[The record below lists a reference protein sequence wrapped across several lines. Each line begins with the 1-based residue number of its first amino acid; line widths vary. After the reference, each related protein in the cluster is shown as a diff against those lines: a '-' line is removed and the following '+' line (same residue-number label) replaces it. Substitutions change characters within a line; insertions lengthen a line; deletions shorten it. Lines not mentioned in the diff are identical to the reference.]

1 MKKLLLIFSSLLCSA
16 ALWAQV
22 YTSPTFVTSET
33 NETFYVYYDPAQSNP
48 EMANVAE
55 CYAHTG
61 VIISKSSSDSDW
73 KHAPEWGDNS
83 DKYKMTKEG
92 DLWKLEITGGLKA
105 YYGLTDDEVVTK
117 LAFVFRDAKGE
128 VQGKTSGGTDILYT
142 LYEAGV
148 PAITLISPANGGL
161 QKINSTIAIKGEA
174 SMKGKLEIKV
184 NGETY
189 ITKEDANIINEELTL
204 ENTGSYTIE
213 FTLSKEGKVLAS
225 DKASFYVPTPVVEK
239 QVPEQYLE
247 GINYHTDCDSI
258 TLVLRAPLN
267 EDVYIIGDF
276 NNWTYNEN
284 FQMYRADVKC
294 KFKKD
299 TLVINDTI
307 NVKDTIKVLEGDII
321 IKDTIKVL
329 QDTIIEAKDSTRLFW
344 RTIAVKDPTKKYGFQ
359 YYVDGTKKIS
369 DPYSEVVIDP
379 WNDKYIT
386 KLIDTTLPAHPGEA
400 KADGLVSVLEGPKAK
415 EVYNWQVEEFDAP
428 DAKDLVIYELL
439 IRDFDNSKSL
449 EGVIKRLDYL
459 KDLGINAIELMPV
472 TEFDGNDSWGYN
484 PNHFFAYDKAYGD
497 RNTYKKFIDECHK
510 RGIAVIIDMVFNH
523 ATGICPMA
531 KLYWDGDATASN
543 NPWFNRVARHPFN
556 VFHDINHEYEG
567 TRNYFKRVLQY
578 WVEEYK
584 VDGYRMDLT
593 KGFTQK
599 NTGNDA
605 GKWSQYDA
613 SRIVILKDYCDAAKS
628 INPNTYFIIEHLG
641 DNREEVEYAKY
652 GILPWRNMNH
662 NYCQAAMGVA
672 SSSNFADGNDL
683 KKVTSNYPNSLGGMF
698 TDGWVGYAESHDEE
712 RTMFKAVAYGDARLK
727 AADAH
732 AARMYRVP
740 AVMAFTTLIPGP
752 KMIWQFQELGY
763 DYSINYC
770 NDRKNSDECRTYAK
784 PIPWTKKFDQDP
796 DRWAA
801 YETCGKVI
809 SLRTEHPE
817 IFRAENFTSV
827 NLTGASFDKPRRMDI
842 SYKDPENSN
851 NNIDIIILGN
861 FHANTNISTLAS
873 VPNLGVW
880 YNYLTKEPVYI
891 RRADHILTL
900 KPGELLILTSK
911 PVEDLVSI
919 GEAEAD
925 ENSCIVLPT
934 IAEDYITVIGKE
946 TPSSVEVINLS
957 GNVVAKAIDTDN
969 ISIDGLAKGHYIV
982 RVNIDN
988 NISTHR
994 IIKK

>member
-1 MKKLLLIFSSLLCSA
+1 MKKLLLILSLMMCNL
-16 ALWAQV
+16 ALWAQI
-22 YTSPTFVTSET
+22 YTEPTFVTSET
-33 NETFYVYYDPAQSNP
+33 NETFYVYFDAKEGNAG
-48 EMANVAE
+48 MIGIDE

-61 VIISKSSSDSDW
+61 VITSASKSDSDW
-73 KHAPEWGDNS
+73 KHSPSKWGDNS
-83 DKYKMTKEG
+83 DKYKMEEVSE
-92 DLWKLEITGGLKA
+92 DLWRLEITNGLKE
-105 YYGLTDDEVVTK
+105 YYNLDEGEVVKK
-117 LAFVFRDAKGE
+117 LAFVFRDADGKN
-128 VQGKTSGGTDILYT
+128 QGKTASGGDILYT

-148 PAITLISPANGGL
+148 PAVTIKSPADGGL
-161 QKINSTIAIKGEA
+161 QTLNSTITIKGEA
-174 SMKGKLEIKV
+174 SMKGTLEILV
-184 NGETY
+184 NGSSY
-189 ITKEDANIINEELTL
+189 ITE
-204 ENTGSYTIE
+204 ENTNILNSDLILSESGSYEIE
-213 FTLSKEGKVLAS
+213 LALKEGEKILAS
-225 DKASFYVPTPVVEK
+225 EKISFYVPTPVVEK

-276 NNWTYNEN
+276 NDWDYNED
-284 FQMYRADVKC
+284 FQMYRADVKS
-294 KFKKD
+294 KLD
-299 TLVINDTI
+299 AT
-307 NVKDTIKVLEGDII
+307 
-321 IKDTIKVL
+321 
-329 QDTIIEAKDSTRLFW
+329 KDSTRLFW
-344 RTIAVKDPTKKYGFQ
+344 RTIAVPDPTKKYGFQ
-359 YYVDGTKKIS
+359 YYVDGKIKIS
-369 DPYSEVVIDP
+369 DPYTEVVVDP
-379 WNDKYIT
+379 WNDSYIT
-386 KLIDTTLPAHPGEA
+386 KLIDPTLPKHPGA
-400 KADGLVSVLEGPKAK
+400 KADGLISVLEGPKAK
-415 EVYNWQVEEFDAP
+415 ETYNWEVENFEAP
-428 DAKDLVIYELL
+428 EGKDLVIYELL
-439 IRDFDNSKSL
+439 IRDFDNSKNL
-449 EGVIKRLDYL
+449 QGVIKRIEYL
-459 KDLGINAIELMPV
+459 KKLGVNAIQLMPV

-543 NPWFNRVARHPFN
+543 NPWFNRVAKHPFN

-599 NTGNDA
+599 NTGDDA

-641 DNREEVEYAKY
+641 ENREEVEYAKY

-712 RTMFKAVAYGDARLK
+712 RTMYKASAYGDAK
-727 AADAH
+727 IKGAAAH
-732 AARMYRVP
+732 ADRMARVP
-740 AVMAFTTLIPGP
+740 AVMAFTTLIPGA

-770 NDRKNSDECRTYAK
+770 NDKKNSDECRTYAK
-784 PIPWTKKFDQDP
+784 PIPWVKKFDQDP
-796 DRWAA
+796 DRMAA
-801 YETCGKVI
+801 YENCGKVI
-809 SLRTEHPE
+809 SLRTKNPE

-827 NLTGASFDKPRRMDI
+827 NLTGGNWDKPRRMDI
-842 SYKDPENSN
+842 SYEDPENAN
-851 NNIDIIILGN
+851 KNIDIVILAN
-861 FHANTNISTLAS
+861 FSANTNISTLA
-873 VPNLGVW
+873 NLSTGVW
-880 YNYLTKEPVYI
+880 YNYLTSEHINI
-891 RRADHILTL
+891 RRTDHILTL

-911 PVEDLVSI
+911 PVENLVSI
-919 GEAEAD
+919 DEAEAD

-934 IAEDYITVIGKE
+934 IAEDNITVIGKE

-957 GNVVAKAIDTDN
+957 GAVVAKAQNTDN
-969 ISIDGLAKGHYIV
+969 ISIEGFAKGHYIV
-982 RVNIDN
+982 RVIIDN